1 MMRPREWGRRWTT
14 TSSSTRC
21 RHRASAVVSLIK
33 TFQCAAWPRVDCVLP
48 CGINIY
54 MCVSPDAC
62 RLFSVYVSPSC
73 SDLELVFYSVGVIS
87 VALFH
92 SGPISC
98 DCASS
103 GLKHFTAALL
113 ARVLYGCEHLPI
125 NCIKRK
131 LGAVGRHWR
140 SYTPASP

>member
-1 MMRPREWGRRWTT
+1 MGMRPREWGRRWST

-21 RHRASAVVSLIK
+21 RHRASAVVSIIK
-33 TFQCAAWPRVDCVLP
+33 TFECAAWPRVDCVLP

-73 SDLELVFYSVGVIS
+73 SDLELVLYSVVVIS

-98 DCASS
+98 DCRRHRA
-103 GLKHFTAALL
+103 LNILLQPYLHACCMAANIYPS
-113 ARVLYGCEHLPI
+113 V
-125 NCIKRK
+125 
-131 LGAVGRHWR
+131 V
-140 SYTPASP
+140 